1 MAATTTVSDRTAT
14 PQHVQV
20 HTTTTQRY
28 EGSAT
33 NPTYRFE
40 GGVGRFGGGGGGGGY
55 DNSGGIF
62 SLFSSGKGRGGGP
75 SATHTLAV
83 VIGVPIGGLLLF
95 LAGLSFVGSL
105 IGLAVVTPLAILFSP
120 VLVPAALTIGLA
132 VAGILASQAC
142 GVMGLMSFSW
152 MVNFIMQTQGGA
164 YTSVPEM
171 AKHRVADAVEYVGQ
185 KTKDV
190 GQKTKEVGQDIQSK
204 AHEAKRNT

>member
-28 EGSAT
+28 EGAAT
-33 NPTYRFE
+33 HPTHRYE
-40 GGVGRFGGGGGGGGY
+40 GSVGRLGGGGG
-55 DNSGGIF
+55 DNGGIL
-62 SLFSSGKGRGGGP
+62 SLFSSGKGGGGGP

-83 VIGVPIGGLLLF
+83 VIGVPIGGMLLF

-105 IGLAVVTPLAILFSP
+105 IGLAVVTPLFILFSP

-132 VAGILASQAC
+132 VAGILASDAC

-152 MVNFIMQTQGGA
+152 MVNFIMQTQGGGG

-204 AHEAKRNT
+204 AHEVKRAT